1 MNIIKRDLNRTE
13 RVMHNSKYANYSKI
27 YRYSNEDLCQVFS
40 GFDFNNQDIL
50 SVIGSGDQ
58 AFYFY
63 DKGAKSVDLFDK
75 NKLAIYHFYLRKW
88 AITYLNDFLP
98 NIFSNNYIK
107 DLLQYVTPCDDNELN
122 AYNYWSLYIN
132 RFKSYE
138 SDFLYIT
145 DPIEKDH
152 LSNLDIDKVKL
163 FLNKSINTYNFD
175 LSKKINI
182 EKKYDVIYIS
192 NILNYIYLFTK
203 NYYRFQSNL
212 NELLNED
219 GIIIATDFS
228 KSEENYHLLRDYF
241 LCEAIE
247 MEYINKHTFF
257 AADAYVYKRR

>member
-98 NIFSNNYIK
+98 NIFSNNYI
-107 DLLQYVTPCDDNELN
+107 
-122 AYNYWSLYIN
+122 
-132 RFKSYE
+132 
-138 SDFLYIT
+138 
-145 DPIEKDH
+145 
-152 LSNLDIDKVKL
+152 
-163 FLNKSINTYNFD
+163 FD
-175 LSKKINI
+175 L
-182 EKKYDVIYIS
+182 
-192 NILNYIYLFTK
+192 
-203 NYYRFQSNL
+203 
-212 NELLNED
+212 
-219 GIIIATDFS
+219 
-228 KSEENYHLLRDYF
+228 
-241 LCEAIE
+241 
-247 MEYINKHTFF
+247 FF
-257 AADAYVYKRR
+257 D